1 MGKKFIYAVIATV
14 IFISGII
21 GYQYYQKIFGKSI
34 TKDTELFIYSSDSL
48 IDVKEKISEFSKNT
62 NTFLLVAAKKNL
74 SKPKTGRYIL
84 KEGMS
89 NNELVNLLRSG
100 NQTPVKL
107 SFNNQD
113 TLEKLAGRIAEQLET
128 DSISL
133 LTSFKDKGFLSKNN
147 LTEKSVLQIFVP
159 NSYQFYWTVSA
170 ENFRDKIFVE
180 YNRFW
185 NKSRL
190 QKAKSLELTKEE
202 VITLASIVQ
211 KETAKNIERPIVA
224 GLYLNRLKKGWPLQA
239 DPTIIYSVKE
249 LKGQDYVVKRVLTAD
264 LEINSPYNTYKF
276 KGLPPTL
283 ISMPDISSI
292 DGVLN
297 AEKHDYFYMCANVD
311 KLGYHAFAKT
321 LSQHNRNAAKYHQWM
336 NKQSINR

>member
-14 IFISGII
+14 IFIGGII

-48 IDVKEKISEFSKNT
+48 IDVKEKITDFSTNT

-74 SKPKTGRYIL
+74 SKPKPGRYIL

-113 TLEKLAGRIAEQLET
+113 TLEKLAGRIAEQLEA
-128 DSISL
+128 DSITL
-133 LTSFKDKGFLSKNN
+133 LTAFKDINFLSKNN

-185 NKSRL
+185 NESRL
-190 QKAKSLELTKEE
+190 QKAKALELTKEE

-297 AEKHDYFYMCANVD
+297 AEKHDYFYMCASVE

>member
-14 IFISGII
+14 IFISGVI

-48 IDVKEKISEFSKNT
+48 SDVKEKISDFSKNT

-74 SKPKTGRYIL
+74 SKPKPGRYIL

-100 NQTPVKL
+100 NQTPIKL

-113 TLEKLAGRIAEQLET
+113 TLEKLAGRIAEQLEA

-133 LTSFKDKGFLSKNN
+133 LNSFKDKDFLSKNN

-159 NSYQFYWTVSA
+159 NSYQFYWTTSA

-190 QKAKSLELTKEE
+190 QKAKALELSKEE

-264 LEINSPYNTYKF
+264 LEINSPYNTYKN

>member
-74 SKPKTGRYIL
+74 SKPKPGRYIL

-113 TLEKLAGRIAEQLET
+113 TLEKLAGRIAEQLEA
-128 DSISL
+128 DSITL
-133 LTSFKDKGFLSKNN
+133 LTAFKDINFLSKNN

-185 NKSRL
+185 NESRL
-190 QKAKSLELTKEE
+190 QKAKALELTKEE

-297 AEKHDYFYMCANVD
+297 AEKHDYFYMCASVE